1 MTQLTLFNVKTHS
14 ITTMYKRVYSK
25 MWDRKVGD
33 IYKTNNIIISIVDV
47 SRSTPLTII
56 KRRAKKLK
64 TNLGENLVKLGN
76 RIK

>member
-1 MTQLTLFNVKTHS
+1 
-14 ITTMYKRVYSK
+14 